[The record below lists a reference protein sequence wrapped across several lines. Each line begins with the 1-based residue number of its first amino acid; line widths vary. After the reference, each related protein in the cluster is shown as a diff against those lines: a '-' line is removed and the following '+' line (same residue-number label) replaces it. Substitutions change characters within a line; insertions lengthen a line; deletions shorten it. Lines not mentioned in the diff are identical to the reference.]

1 MPPFARTGNQVRKC
15 EGTCGR
21 MTRNT
26 KMSKA
31 DYPDTVTRVTATH
44 CQSCHKALTVTGG
57 AEPLAKEAA
66 REARKEQQA
75 AERQAAALRVREQ
88 VERERAARAARR
100 IPRTVSMG
108 QSMVRI

>member
-1 MPPFARTGNQVRKC
+1 MPPFPKSENPIRMC

-31 DYPDTVTRVTATH
+31 QYPDTVTRVTATH
-44 CQSCHKALTVTGG
+44 CQACNRALVDTGD
-57 AEPLAKEAA
+57 ADLPAKEAA
-66 REARKEQQA
+66 REARKLALQE
-75 AERQAAALRVREQ
+75 ERQAAAHRARQAIEV
-88 VERERAARAARR
+88 ERAARARRR
-100 IPRTVSMG
+100 IPRRVGVG

>member
-1 MPPFARTGNQVRKC
+1 MPSAEQIRPC

-31 DYPDTVTRVTATH
+31 QYPDTVTRVTATH
-44 CQSCHKALTVTGG
+44 CQSCNRALVDAGD
-57 AEPLAKEAA
+57 AELPAKEAA
-66 REARKEQQA
+66 REARKERLSAERLAA
-75 AERQAAALRVREQ
+75 AEQVRMAI
-88 VERERAARAARR
+88 VRERAARRQRNSVRR
-100 IPRTVSMG
+100 VSMG